1 MPKRERERE
10 IWKERGGRGR
20 GRANVGWN
28 QTRMGVPLH
37 TTRVTHTSR
46 CTNKRINY
54 PFTRLW
60 PCVCTFTLCLPK
72 APRMGF
78 WLAPCVYTY
87 HVMVSRQ
94 KSKTE
99 IDFPPAF
106 CLIILY
112 FLQLGSVEA
121 CRTRRQDSTVVV
133 LKLAALARNIL
144 VPEIKKYSYQKCLR
158 KDLKDPRSTLCNGL
172 ESTSHRTKA
181 HPNIDRTPRSSPHLF
196 VECPSQPSRSNP

>member
-1 MPKRERERE
+1 MAKNAQERGEERYGKRDRERQ
-10 IWKERGGRGR
+10 R

-28 QTRMGVPLH
+28 QTRMGVPLR

-87 HVMVSRQ
+87 HVML
-94 KSKTE
+94 SKTE
-99 IDFPPAF
+99 IEDRNRFPPRRPAPLLPF
-106 CLIILY
+106 
-112 FLQLGSVEA
+112 QL
-121 CRTRRQDSTVVV
+121 VV
-133 LKLAALARNIL
+133 LKLAALEDRIAL
-144 VPEIKKYSYQKCLR
+144 S
-158 KDLKDPRSTLCNGL
+158 LC
-172 ESTSHRTKA
+172 
-181 HPNIDRTPRSSPHLF
+181 
-196 VECPSQPSRSNP
+196 

>member
-1 MPKRERERE
+1 M
-10 IWKERGGRGR
+10 
-20 GRANVGWN
+20 GWN

-37 TTRVTHTSR
+37 TTRVGHTHR

-78 WLAPCVYTY
+78 WLAPCVYTAY
-87 HVMVSRQ
+87 HVML
-94 KSKTE
+94 SKTE
-99 IDFPPAF
+99 IEDRNRFPPRPF
-106 CLIILY
+106 CLPSFCY

-133 LKLAALARNIL
+133 LKFAALARNIL

>member
-1 MPKRERERE
+1 MAKNAQEREGRE
-10 IWKERGGRGR
+10 IWKERGGRER

-28 QTRMGVPLH
+28 QTRMGVPLR
-37 TTRVTHTSR
+37 TTRVTHTYCR

-99 IDFPPAF
+99 IDFPPAPF
-106 CLIILY
+106 VLSCH

-133 LKLAALARNIL
+133 LKFAALQ
-144 VPEIKKYSYQKCLR
+144 ETYSYQKSRNIL
-158 KDLKDPRSTLCNGL
+158 
-172 ESTSHRTKA
+172 TKNA
-181 HPNIDRTPRSSPHLF
+181 
-196 VECPSQPSRSNP
+196 